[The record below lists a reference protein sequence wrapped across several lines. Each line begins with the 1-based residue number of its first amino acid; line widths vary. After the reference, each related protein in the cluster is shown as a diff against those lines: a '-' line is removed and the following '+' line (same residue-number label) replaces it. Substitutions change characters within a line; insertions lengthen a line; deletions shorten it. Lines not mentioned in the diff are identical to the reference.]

1 MKCIVLAGG
10 KGNSLWPLSREN
22 YPKQFMDIKN
32 NRSLFQESIAR
43 NIPFCDEFIISTNEA
58 YHFIVENQMKDFQGL
73 RYRCFLEEERKKTAP
88 AIAMICMCFN
98 PSELVFVVSSDQMIE
113 GENYKDTIIHAQ
125 ELAREGDIV
134 TFGMKPEGP
143 RTDYG
148 YIQYIG
154 EQVISFKEKPGY
166 EAAKQYVEAGDYL
179 WNSGNFLFRAE
190 DFLQELKYLAPEVY
204 EECRKGIEHVDVSSR
219 NIQLSRFFTK
229 NIPAISMEHAVLEKS
244 KRVRVVKSDVL
255 WYDVGDLNRLSDYAK
270 AGDAELVIEKDCQDV
285 TVINRTN
292 DRLVVANGLEDAV
305 IINTEDAV
313 YVSKK
318 SAEAEIKEI
327 IGENHVKY
335 GRYFE
340 NHHIVYRQ
348 WGTYEVLEETSY
360 FKVRKVT
367 VYPGK
372 THSLHKHDLRSE
384 QWTVAKGTA
393 TITLGRETKEYRTK
407 DSIYIPIG
415 VEHSISNFEEDELVI
430 IEVAIGEVITDE
442 DSVRIA
448 DRHRREIL
456 SESSIIKL
464 EPAFKDYL
472 WGGTKLKDV
481 YHKNCDYDIVAES
494 WELSAHKDG
503 QSTVASGRFKGM
515 LFGDYLKRI
524 GREALGW
531 KSQAFERFPI
541 LVKIID
547 ARQSLSIQVHPDDE
561 FALREENEYGKN
573 EMWHIM
579 DCEEGAFIY
588 YGVNQDL
595 TKEEL
600 KERVE
605 NNTVLEVLNKIE
617 VHKGDT
623 FFVDAGTIHAIG
635 AGILLCEIQQNS
647 NCTYR
652 LYDYDRR
659 DKYGNARE
667 LHLEKAQEVSNLN
680 LRPLEAVES
689 KHDITLCN
697 GYEEEVLGSCKY
709 FESKKYH
716 VYTEVEFAMNDASFC
731 SIIITEGQGEI
742 RCDNESFEFSATDS
756 FFIPAGQRKVRVRGK
771 CSFIK
776 THV

>member
-10 KGNSLWPLSREN
+10 KGNGLWPLSREN

-43 NIPFCDEFIISTNEA
+43 NIPFCDEFIISTHEA

-88 AIAMICMCFN
+88 AIAMICMCFS
-98 PSELVFVVSSDQMIE
+98 PSELVFVVSSDQIIE
-113 GENYKDTIIHAQ
+113 GENYKDTIIQAQ
-125 ELAREGDIV
+125 ALARDGAIV
-134 TFGMKPEGP
+134 TFGMQPEGP

-148 YIQYIG
+148 YIRYDG
-154 EQVISFKEKPGY
+154 EQVLSFKEKPGFD
-166 EAAKQYVEAGDYL
+166 EAEKYVKAGDYL
-179 WNSGNFLFRAE
+179 WNSGNFLFRAG
-190 DFLQELKYLAPEVY
+190 DFLQELKRLAPEAYWACY
-204 EECRKGIEHVDVSSR
+204 ECMRHVDISSR
-219 NIQLSRFFTK
+219 NIQLQKYFTRD
-229 NIPAISMEHAVLEKS
+229 IPAISMEHAVLEKS
-244 KRVRVVKSDVL
+244 DLVRVVKSDVL

-270 AGDAELVIEKDCQDV
+270 AGDDEGVIEENCQDV
-285 TVINRTN
+285 TVINRTG
-292 DRLVVANGLEDAV
+292 DRLVVANSLEDTV

-318 SAEAEIKEI
+318 SAESDIRD
-327 IGENHVKY
+327 VVFKY
-335 GRYFE
+335 HDQYGKYFE
-340 NHHIVYRQ
+340 NHHIFYRQ
-348 WGTYEVLEETSY
+348 WGTYEILEETSY

-367 VYPGK
+367 LYPGK

-384 QWTVAKGTA
+384 QWIVARGVA
-393 TITLGRETKEYRTK
+393 TITLGRETKEYREK
-407 DSIYIPIG
+407 DSVYIPIG
-415 VEHSISNFEEDELVI
+415 VEHSVSNYEEEDLVI
-430 IEVAIGEVITDE
+430 IEVAIGKMLSDE
-442 DSVRIA
+442 DSVTIA
-448 DRHRREIL
+448 EKKNSLRL
-456 SESSIIKL
+456 NSSIIKL

-472 WGGTKLKDV
+472 WGGTKLKDI
-481 YHKNCDYDIVAES
+481 YHKQCDYDIVAES

-515 LFGDYLKRI
+515 LFGDYLRKI

-547 ARQSLSIQVHPDDE
+547 AKQSLSIQVHPDDE

-579 DCEEGAFIY
+579 DCEPGAYIY
-588 YGVNQDL
+588 YGVSQSL
-595 TKEEL
+595 TKDEL
-600 KERVE
+600 KKRVE
-605 NNTVLEVLNKIE
+605 DNTVLEVLNKIE

-659 DKYGNARE
+659 DKYGNPRE

-680 LRPLEAVES
+680 MREIEAVAS
-689 KHDITLCN
+689 GQKVLVCN

-709 FESKKYH
+709 FESKKYQ

-731 SIIITEGQGEI
+731 SIIIIEGKGMI
-742 RCDNESFEFSATDS
+742 RCDNESFNFSAADS
-756 FFIPAGQRKVRVRGK
+756 FFIPAGQRKVLVRGK

>member
-1 MKCIVLAGG
+1 MKCIILAGG
-10 KGNSLWPLSREN
+10 RGNSLWPLSREN

-43 NIPFCDEFIISTNEA
+43 NIPFCDEFIISTNVA

-88 AIAMICMCFN
+88 AIAMICMCFS
-98 PSELVFVVSSDQMIE
+98 PSELVFVVSSDQIIE

-125 ELAREGDIV
+125 ELARDGAIV
-134 TFGMKPEGP
+134 TFGMNPEGP

-148 YIQYIG
+148 YIEYEG
-154 EQVISFKEKPGY
+154 NHVLSFKEKPGLE
-166 EAAKQYVEAGDYL
+166 EAEKYIADGGYL
-179 WNSGNFLFRAE
+179 WNSGNFLFRAG
-190 DFLQELKYLAPEVY
+190 DFLQELKAMAPEVY
-204 EECRKGIEHVDVSSR
+204 HSCYNSMQHMDVSSQD
-219 NIQLSRFFTK
+219 ILLQKYFTK
-229 NIPAISMEHAVLEKS
+229 DIPAISVEHAVLEKS
-244 KRVRVVKSDVL
+244 DLVRVVKSDVL

-270 AGDAELVIEKDCQDV
+270 AGDDAGVIEKSCQDV
-285 TVINRTN
+285 TVINRTG
-292 DRLVVANGLEDAV
+292 DRLVVVNGLEDALV
-305 IINTEDAV
+305 VNTEDAV
-313 YVSKK
+313 YVGKK
-318 SAEAEIKEI
+318 SVESDIKEI
-327 IGENHVKY
+327 VREYHGKY
-335 GRYFE
+335 GEYFE
-340 NHHIVYRQ
+340 NHHIYYRA
-348 WGTYEVLEETSY
+348 WGTHEVLEDTPY
-360 FKVRKVT
+360 CKVRKVT
-367 VYPGK
+367 LYPGK
-372 THSLHKHDLRSE
+372 THRLHKHDLRSE
-384 QWTVAKGTA
+384 QWTVVHGTA

-407 DSIYIPIG
+407 DSVYIPIG
-415 VEHSISNFEEDELVI
+415 VEHSISNFEDEELVI
-430 IEVAIGEVITDE
+430 IEVAIGEKFSED
-442 DSVRIA
+442 DSVTIA
-448 DRHRREIL
+448 QKTRPMHHG
-456 SESSIIKL
+456 SSIIKL

-472 WGGTKLKDV
+472 WGGTKLKDI
-481 YHKNCDYDIVAES
+481 YHKKCDYDIVAES

-503 QSTVASGRFKGM
+503 QSIVGSGRFKGM

-524 GREALGW
+524 GPDALGW

-547 ARQSLSIQVHPDDE
+547 AKQSLSIQVHPDDE

-588 YGVNQDL
+588 YGVNQPL
-595 TKEEL
+595 TKDEL
-600 KERVE
+600 KKRVE
-605 NNTVLEVLNKIE
+605 DNTVLEVLNKIE

-659 DKYGNARE
+659 DKYGHPRE
-667 LHLEKAQEVSNLN
+667 LHLEKAREVST
-680 LRPLEAVES
+680 LEARNVEVMDS
-689 KHDITLCN
+689 EQQITVCN

-709 FESKKYH
+709 FESKRYQ
-716 VYTEVEFAMNDASFC
+716 VYTEVEFNMNDASFC
-731 SIIITEGQGEI
+731 SIIIIEGEGMI
-742 RCDNESFEFSATDS
+742 RCDDESFKFTAADS
-756 FFIPAGQRKVRVRGK
+756 FFIPAGQRKVLVRGK

>member
-43 NIPFCDEFIISTNEA
+43 NIPFCDEFIISTHEA

-88 AIAMICMCFN
+88 AIAMICMCFS
-98 PSELVFVVSSDQMIE
+98 PSEQVFVVSSDQIIE
-113 GENYKDTIIHAQ
+113 GENYKDTIIQAQ
-125 ELAREGDIV
+125 ALARDGAIV

-148 YIQYIG
+148 YIHYSG
-154 EQVISFKEKPGY
+154 EQVLAFKEKPGSD
-166 EAAKQYVEAGDYL
+166 EAENYVKAGDYL
-179 WNSGNFLFRAE
+179 WNSGNFLFRAG
-190 DFLQELKYLAPEVY
+190 DFLQELKRVTPEVY
-204 EECRKGIEHVDVSSR
+204 WSCYECMRHVDISSR
-219 NIQLSRFFTK
+219 NIQLQKYFTK
-229 NIPAISMEHAVLEKS
+229 DIPAISMEHAVLEKS
-244 KRVRVVKSDVL
+244 HLVRVVKSDVL
-255 WYDVGDLNRLSDYAK
+255 WYDVGDLSRLSDYAK
-270 AGDAELVIEKDCQDV
+270 AGDDEGVIENDCQGV
-285 TVINRTN
+285 TVINRTG
-292 DRLVVANGLEDAV
+292 DRLVVTNGLNDTV

-318 SAEAEIKEI
+318 SPESDIKDI
-327 IGENHVKY
+327 IQKY
-335 GRYFE
+335 HSQYGKYFE
-340 NHHIVYRQ
+340 NHHIFYRQ

-367 VYPGK
+367 LYPGK
-372 THSLHKHDLRSE
+372 THRLHKHDLRSE
-384 QWTVAKGTA
+384 QWIVARGVA
-393 TITLGRETKEYRTK
+393 TITLGRETKEYREK
-407 DSIYIPIG
+407 DSVYIPIG
-415 VEHSISNFEEDELVI
+415 VEHSISNYEDDELVI
-430 IEVAIGEVITDE
+430 IEVAIGEMLSDE
-442 DSVRIA
+442 DSVTIA
-448 DRHRREIL
+448 EKNKALRLD
-456 SESSIIKL
+456 SSIIKL

-472 WGGTKLKDV
+472 WGGTKLKDI
-481 YHKNCDYDIVAES
+481 YHKKCDYDIVAES

-515 LFGDYLKRI
+515 LFGDYLKKI

-547 ARQSLSIQVHPDDE
+547 AKQSLSIQVHPDDE

-579 DCEEGAFIY
+579 DCEPGAFIY
-588 YGVNQDL
+588 YGVNRSL
-595 TKEEL
+595 NKEEL
-600 KERVE
+600 RRRVE

-659 DKYGNARE
+659 DKYGNPRE

-680 LRPLEAVES
+680 SREIQSVDASEKMTV
-689 KHDITLCN
+689 CN
-697 GYEEEVLGSCKY
+697 GYEEEILGSCKY
-709 FESKKYH
+709 FESKKYQ
-716 VYTEVEFAMNDASFC
+716 VYTEIEFAMNDASFC
-731 SIIITEGQGEI
+731 SIIIIEGEGMI
-742 RCDNESFEFSATDS
+742 RCDNESFKFSAADS
-756 FFIPAGQRKVRVRGK
+756 FFIPAGQRKVLVRGK

>member
-43 NIPFCDEFIISTNEA
+43 NIPFCDEFIISTHEA

-98 PSELVFVVSSDQMIE
+98 PSELVFVVSSDQIIE
-113 GENYKDTIIHAQ
+113 GENYKDTIIQAQ
-125 ELAREGDIV
+125 ALARKGTIV
-134 TFGMKPEGP
+134 TFGMQPEGP

-148 YIQYIG
+148 YIQYKG
-154 EQVISFKEKPGY
+154 EQVLSFKEKPGMD
-166 EAAKQYVEAGDYL
+166 EAEKYVKTGDYL
-179 WNSGNFLFRAE
+179 WNSGNFLFQAG
-190 DFLQELKYLAPEVY
+190 DFLQELKRLAPEAY
-204 EECRKGIEHVDVSSR
+204 QACAKSMEHVDISSR
-219 NIQLSRFFTK
+219 NIQLQRFFTK
-229 NIPAISMEHAVLEKS
+229 DIPAISIEHAVLEKS
-244 KRVRVVKSDVL
+244 NKVQVIKSDVL

-270 AGDAELVIEKDCQDV
+270 AGDAEGVIEENCKGV
-285 TVINRTN
+285 TVINRTG
-292 DRLVVANGLEDAV
+292 DRLVVANGLTDAV

-318 SAEAEIKEI
+318 SAESDIKNI
-327 IGENHVKY
+327 IQQHHEQY
-335 GRYFE
+335 GKYFE
-340 NHHIVYRQ
+340 NHHIFYRQ
-348 WGTYEVLEETSY
+348 WGTYEILEETSY

-367 VYPGK
+367 LYPGK
-372 THSLHKHDLRSE
+372 THNLHKHDLRSE
-384 QWTVAKGTA
+384 QWIVARGVA
-393 TITLGRETKEYRTK
+393 TITLGRETKEYREK
-407 DSIYIPIG
+407 DSVYIPIG
-415 VEHSISNFEEDELVI
+415 VEHSISNYEDEELVI
-430 IEVAIGEVITDE
+430 IEVSIGDVFSEE
-442 DSVRIA
+442 DSVTIA
-448 DRHRREIL
+448 GQRR
-456 SESSIIKL
+456 SMCMDSSIIKL

-472 WGGTKLKDV
+472 WGGTKLKDI
-481 YHKNCDYDIVAES
+481 YHKQCDYDIVAES

-515 LFGDYLKRI
+515 LFGDYLKKI

-547 ARQSLSIQVHPDDE
+547 AKQSLSIQVHPNDE

-579 DCEEGAFIY
+579 DCEPGAYIY
-588 YGVNQDL
+588 YGVSQSL

-600 KERVE
+600 KKRVE
-605 NNTVLEVLNKIE
+605 DNTVLEVLNKIE

-659 DKYGNARE
+659 DKYGNPRE
-667 LHLEKAQEVSNLN
+667 LHLEKAQAVSNLN
-680 LRPLEAVES
+680 MRKIEAVDS
-689 KHDITLCN
+689 QQKVTICN

-709 FESKKYH
+709 FESKKYQ
-716 VYTEVEFAMNDASFC
+716 VYTEAEFMMNDASFC
-731 SIIITEGQGEI
+731 SIIIIEGEGMI
-742 RCDNESFEFSATDS
+742 RCDDESFKFSAADS
-756 FFIPAGQRKVRVRGK
+756 FFIPAGQRKVLVRGK

>member
-22 YPKQFMDIKN
+22 YPKQFMNIKN

-43 NIPFCDEFIISTNEA
+43 NIPFCDEFIIATNKA
-58 YHFIVENQMKDFQGL
+58 YHFIVENQMKAFQGL

-88 AIAMICMCFN
+88 AIAMTCMCFN

-113 GENYKDTIIHAQ
+113 GEHYKDTIIHAQ
-125 ELAREGDIV
+125 ELAREGSIV

-148 YIQYIG
+148 YIQYSG

-166 EAAKQYVEAGDYL
+166 EEASVYVEQGDYF
-179 WNSGNFLFRAE
+179 WNSGNFLFRAG
-190 DFLQELKYLAPEVY
+190 DFLQELKRVSPEVY
-204 EECRKGIEHVDVSSR
+204 DECRKAMEHVDVSSHDIYL
-219 NIQLSRFFTK
+219 NRFFTK
-229 NIPAISMEHAVLEKS
+229 NVPAISIEHAVLEKS
-244 KRVRVVKSDVL
+244 SRVRVVESDVL
-255 WYDVGDLNRLSDYAK
+255 WYDVGDLKRLSAYVK
-270 AGDAELVIEKDCQDV
+270 AGDAEGVIENDCKQV
-285 TVINRTN
+285 TVINRTG
-292 DRLVVANGLEDAV
+292 DRLVVANGLEDMV

-318 SAEAEIKEI
+318 SSESDIKNI
-327 IGENHVKY
+327 IKNYHSQYE
-335 GRYFE
+335 RYFE
-340 NHHIVYRQ
+340 NHHIYYRQ
-348 WGTYEVLEETSY
+348 WGTYEILEETSY

-372 THSLHKHDLRSE
+372 THGLHKHDFRSE

-393 TITLGRETKEYRTK
+393 TITLGRERKEYRIK
-407 DSIYIPIG
+407 DSVYIPIG
-415 VEHSISNFEEDELVI
+415 VEHSVSNFGDEDLVI
-430 IEVAIGEVITDE
+430 IEVGIGEVITDE
-442 DSVRIA
+442 DSVKIA
-448 DRHRREIL
+448 AKNW
-456 SESSIIKL
+456 SVASQSSIVKL

-472 WGGTKLKDV
+472 WGGTKLKDI
-481 YHKNCDYDIVAES
+481 YHKKCDYDIVAES

-515 LFGDYLKRI
+515 LFGDYLKAI
-524 GREALGW
+524 GSEALGW

-547 ARQSLSIQVHPDDE
+547 AKQSLSIQVHPDDE

-579 DCEEGAFIY
+579 DCDEGAFIY
-588 YGVNQDL
+588 YGVNQ
-595 TKEEL
+595 EL
-600 KERVE
+600 SKQELRERVE

-667 LHLEKAQEVSNLN
+667 LHLDKAQEVSKLE
-680 LRPLEAVES
+680 LRDMQALASEH
-689 KHDITLCN
+689 KKIRGN

-709 FESKKYH
+709 FESKKYD
-716 VYTEVEFAMNDASFC
+716 VYTEVEFSMNDASFC
-731 SIIITEGQGEI
+731 SIIIIEGEGQI
-742 RCDNESFEFSATDS
+742 RCDDESFDFVPADS
-756 FFIPAGQRKVRVRGK
+756 FFIPAGQRKVIVRGK
-771 CSFIK
+771 CSFVK

>member
-32 NRSLFQESIAR
+32 NRSLFQENIAR

-73 RYRCFLEEERKKTAP
+73 RYRCVLEEERKKTAP
-88 AIAMICMCFN
+88 AIAMISMCFN

-113 GENYKDTIIHAQ
+113 GEKYKDTIIYAQ
-125 ELAREGDIV
+125 ELAREGAIV

-148 YIQYIG
+148 YIQYVG
-154 EQVISFKEKPGY
+154 DQVVSFKEKPCY
-166 EAAKQYVEAGDYL
+166 EEAARYVEAGNYL
-179 WNSGNFLFRAE
+179 WNSGNFLFRAG
-190 DFLQELKYLAPEVY
+190 DFLQELKHLAPEIY
-204 EECRKGIEHVDVSSR
+204 EECAKSMEHVDISSR
-219 NIQLSRFFTK
+219 NIHLSRFFTK
-229 NIPAISMEHAVLEKS
+229 KIPAISMEHAVLEKS
-244 KRVRVVKSDVL
+244 DLVRVVKSDVL

-270 AGDAELVIEKDCQDV
+270 AGDDEGVIEENCQGV
-285 TVINRTN
+285 TVINRTG
-292 DRLVVANGLEDAV
+292 DRLVVANGLKDAV

-318 SAEAEIKEI
+318 SAESDIKDI
-327 IGENHVKY
+327 IRKY
-335 GRYFE
+335 HDRYDKYFE
-340 NHHIVYRQ
+340 NHHIFYRQ
-348 WGTYEVLEETSY
+348 WGTYEILEETSY
-360 FKVRKVT
+360 FKVRKIT
-367 VYPGK
+367 LYPGK
-372 THSLHKHDLRSE
+372 THSLHKHDFRSE

-407 DSIYIPIG
+407 DSVYIPIG
-415 VEHSISNFEEDELVI
+415 VEHSVSNYEEEDLVI
-430 IEVAIGEVITDE
+430 IEVSIGEMFSDE
-442 DSVRIA
+442 DSIKIA
-448 DRHRREIL
+448 QKNKESLL
-456 SESSIIKL
+456 SASSIVKL

-472 WGGTKLKDV
+472 WGGTKLKDI
-481 YHKNCDYDIVAES
+481 YHKKCDYDIVAES

-503 QSTVASGRFKGM
+503 QSTVCSGKFKGM

-524 GREALGW
+524 GRDALGW

-547 ARQSLSIQVHPDDE
+547 AKQSLSIQVHPDDD

-588 YGVNQDL
+588 YGVNQAL

-600 KERVE
+600 SERVK

-659 DKYGNARE
+659 DKYGNPRE

-680 LRPLEAVES
+680 QKVIEAVDRERQ
-689 KHDITLCN
+689 TTVCN
-697 GYEEEVLGSCKY
+697 GYEEEILGSCKY

-731 SIIITEGQGEI
+731 SIIIIEGKGEI
-742 RCDNESFEFSATDS
+742 RCDNETFLFVAADS
-756 FFIPAGQRKVRVRGK
+756 FFIPAGQRKVLVRGK

>member
-43 NIPFCDEFIISTNEA
+43 NIPFCDEFIISTHEA
-58 YHFIVENQMKDFQGL
+58 YHFIVDNQMKEFQGL

-98 PSELVFVVSSDQMIE
+98 PSELVFVVSSDQIIE
-113 GENYKDTIIHAQ
+113 GENYKDTIIQAQ
-125 ELAREGDIV
+125 ELARKGAIV

-148 YIQYIG
+148 YIQYDG
-154 EQVISFKEKPGY
+154 AQVLSFKEKPGMD
-166 EAAKQYVEAGDYL
+166 EAVKYVEAGNYL
-179 WNSGNFLFRAE
+179 WNSGNFLFQAG
-190 DFLQELKYLAPEVY
+190 DFLQELKCLAPDVY
-204 EECRKGIEHVDVSSR
+204 KACADSMQHVDISSR
-219 NIQLSRFFTK
+219 NIQLQRFFTK
-229 NIPAISMEHAVLEKS
+229 KIPAISIEHAVLEKS
-244 KRVRVVKSDVL
+244 DKVRVIKSDVL

-270 AGDAELVIEKDCQDV
+270 AGDSEGVIEANCKEV
-285 TVINRTN
+285 TVINRTG
-292 DRLVVANGLEDAV
+292 DRLVVANGLSDAV

-318 SAEAEIKEI
+318 STESDIKDI
-327 IGENHVKY
+327 IQQYHGQY
-335 GRYFE
+335 GKYFE
-340 NHHIVYRQ
+340 NHHIFYRQ
-348 WGTYEVLEETSY
+348 WGTYEILEETSY

-367 VYPGK
+367 LYPGK
-372 THSLHKHDLRSE
+372 THGLHKHDLRSE
-384 QWTVAKGTA
+384 QWIVARGVA
-393 TITLGRETKEYRTK
+393 TITLGRETKEYREK
-407 DSIYIPIG
+407 DSVYIPIG
-415 VEHSISNFEEDELVI
+415 VEHSVSNYEDEELVI
-430 IEVAIGEVITDE
+430 IEVSIGEMFSEE
-442 DSVRIA
+442 DSVTIA
-448 DRHRREIL
+448 GKRPAGCVD
-456 SESSIIKL
+456 SSIVKL

-472 WGGTKLKDV
+472 WGGTKLKDI
-481 YHKNCDYDIVAES
+481 YHKQCDYDIVAES

-515 LFGDYLKRI
+515 LFGDYLRKI

-547 ARQSLSIQVHPDDE
+547 AKQSLSIQVHPDDE

-579 DCEEGAFIY
+579 DCEPGAYIY
-588 YGVNQDL
+588 YGVNQSL
-595 TKEEL
+595 TKDEL
-600 KERVE
+600 KKRVE
-605 NNTVLEVLNKIE
+605 DNTVLEVLNKVE

-659 DKYGNARE
+659 DKYGNPRE
-667 LHLEKAQEVSNLN
+667 LHLEKAQEVSNLSM
-680 LRPLEAVES
+680 REIEAIDSSQRV
-689 KHDITLCN
+689 IRCN

-709 FESKKYH
+709 FESKKYQ

-731 SIIITEGQGEI
+731 SIIIIEGEGLI
-742 RCDNESFEFSATDS
+742 RCDNENFHFSAADS
-756 FFIPAGQRKVRVRGK
+756 FFIPAGQRKVLVRGK

>member
-73 RYRCFLEEERKKTAP
+73 RYRCFLEEERKRTAP
-88 AIAMICMCFN
+88 AIAMICMCFS

-113 GENYKDTIIHAQ
+113 GENYKDTIIRAQ
-125 ELAREGDIV
+125 ELAREGTIV
-134 TFGMKPEGP
+134 TFGMNPEGP

-148 YIQYIG
+148 YIQYSG
-154 EQVISFKEKPGY
+154 EQVLSFKEKPGY
-166 EAAKQYVEAGDYL
+166 EQAARYIANGDYL
-179 WNSGNFLFRAE
+179 WNSGNFLFRAG
-190 DFLQELKYLAPEVY
+190 DFLQELKCVSPDVY
-204 EECRKGIEHVDVSSR
+204 NECAKAMEYVDVSSR
-219 NIQLSRFFTK
+219 NIHLSRTFTK
-229 NIPAISMEHAVLEKS
+229 NIPSISVEHAVLEKS
-244 KRVRVVKSDVL
+244 NRVRVIKSDVL

-270 AGDAELVIEKDCQDV
+270 SGDDEGVIEKDCKDV
-285 TVINRTN
+285 TVLNRTG
-292 DRLVVANGLEDAV
+292 DRIVVANGLEDTV

-313 YVSKK
+313 YVSRK
-318 SAEAEIKEI
+318 STGADIKDI
-327 IGENHVKY
+327 IRENHSEY
-335 GRYFE
+335 GKYFE
-340 NHHIVYRQ
+340 NHHIFYRH

-372 THSLHKHDLRSE
+372 THGLHKHDLRSE

-407 DSIYIPIG
+407 DSVYIPIG
-415 VEHSISNFEEDELVI
+415 VEHSISNFEEEDLVI
-430 IEVAIGEVITDE
+430 IEVGIGEVITDE
-442 DSVRIA
+442 DSIQVNTPGWMA
-448 DRHRREIL
+448 AN
-456 SESSIIKL
+456 ESSIVKL

-472 WGGTKLKDV
+472 WGGTKLKDI
-481 YHKNCDYDIVAES
+481 YHKKCDYDIVAES

-503 QSTVASGRFKGM
+503 QSTVVSGRFKGM
-515 LFGDYLKRI
+515 LFGDYLKAI
-524 GREALGW
+524 GPDALGW

-541 LVKIID
+541 LIKIID
-547 ARQSLSIQVHPDDE
+547 AKQSLSIQVHPDDE

-595 TKEEL
+595 SQEEL
-600 KERVE
+600 RERVE

-667 LHLEKAQEVSNLN
+667 LHLDKAQAVSK
-680 LRPLEAVES
+680 LEIRGLDGVDGE
-689 KHDITLCN
+689 HECIRGN
-697 GYEEEVLGSCKY
+697 GYEEEILGICKY

-731 SIIITEGQGEI
+731 SIIIIEGEGEI
-742 RCDNESFEFSATDS
+742 RCDNESFKFIAADS
-756 FFIPAGQRKVRVRGK
+756 FFIPAGQRKVVVRGK
-771 CSFIK
+771 CSFVK